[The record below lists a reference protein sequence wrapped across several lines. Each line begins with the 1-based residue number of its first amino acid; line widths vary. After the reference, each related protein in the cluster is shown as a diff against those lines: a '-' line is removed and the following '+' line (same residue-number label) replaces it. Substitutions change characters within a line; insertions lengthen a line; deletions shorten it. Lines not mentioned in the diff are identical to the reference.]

1 MGALPAVLPRG
12 SVVAVIGSGAMGS
25 GIAQVAATAGH
36 EVLLFDTRPDAADKA
51 VAEIGK
57 AYAKL
62 VEKGRMDALDADQA
76 RERLKRI
83 GTLQEAAGA
92 SLVVEAIVENL
103 DAKRA
108 LFTELEG
115 IVTDSCILATN
126 TSSISVTAIAATL
139 RRPERLVGMHFF
151 NPVPLMAL
159 VEVISGIATEKAVAD
174 TVYATAE
181 AWGKNPVHAKST
193 PGFIVNRVA
202 RPYYA
207 EALRLLL
214 EQAAEPATIDAV
226 LRDCGGF
233 RMGPFELMDLIGHD
247 VNFSVTNSVYNA
259 YFGDP
264 RFTPSVLQQEL
275 VNAGFLGRKTGR
287 GFYRYGEG
295 VDKPA
300 VQEEAPQAR
309 PEHVAIIGGATAPI
323 EALAARLSK
332 AGFELPRQEAFDGT
346 PGFLCQGAAVYLTD
360 GRTATE
366 RAAANWHPNTVI
378 YDLLLD
384 PAGATRIALAR
395 ADQCSDAAYHAVVGM
410 FQAAGFAVTR
420 LDDVPGM
427 AVMRTVAMLA
437 NEAADA
443 VNQGVCS
450 ARAVDIAMQK
460 GVNYPRGPLA
470 WADSVGLEHIVAVLA
485 NLATAYGEDRYRVSP
500 LLRRKIA
507 ANPHGARFHA

>member
-1 MGALPAVLPRG
+1 MQSLPKDVI
-12 SVVAVIGSGAMGS
+12 VAVIGSGAMGA

-36 EVLLFDTRPDAADKA
+36 QVLLFDTRPDAADKA
-51 VAEIGK
+51 IADIGK
-57 AYAKL
+57 TYAKL
-62 VEKGRMDALDADQA
+62 VEKGRMDAAAADQA
-76 RERLKRI
+76 HARLKRI
-83 GTLQEAAGA
+83 ATLQEASQAA
-92 SLVVEAIVENL
+92 LVVEAIVENL

-108 LFTELEG
+108 LFGELEG
-115 IVTDSCILATN
+115 IVNDDCILATN
-126 TSSISVTAIAATL
+126 TSSISVTAIAAKL

-159 VEVISGIATEKAVAD
+159 VEVISGIATDQQVAD
-174 TVYATAE
+174 TTYATAE

-214 EQAAEPATIDAV
+214 EQAADPATIDAV

-264 RFTPSVLQQEL
+264 RFTPSILQQEL

-300 VQEEAPQAR
+300 VQLEAPQAK
-309 PEHVAIIGGATAPI
+309 PESVSIVGNESDTIA
-323 EALAARLSK
+323 ALAARIK
-332 AGFELPRQEAFDGT
+332 AAGYALPREETLDAT
-346 PGFLCQGAAVYLTD
+346 PGFVCQGAAVYLTD
-360 GRTATE
+360 GRSATE
-366 RAAANWHPNTVI
+366 RAAESWHDDTVV

-384 PAGATRIALAR
+384 PAGATRIALAK
-395 ADQCSDAAYHAVVGM
+395 ADQCSDEAWQAVVGM

-450 ARAVDIAMQK
+450 AKAVDIAMQK

-470 WADSVGLEHIVAVLA
+470 WADSVGLEHIVTVLS
-485 NLATAYGEDRYRVSP
+485 NLATTYGEDRYRVSP

-507 ANPHGARFHA
+507 ANPHGASFHA

>member
-1 MGALPAVLPRG
+1 MTALPKN
-12 SVVAVIGSGAMGS
+12 SIVAVIGSGAMGS
-25 GIAQVAATAGH
+25 GIAQVAASAGH
-36 EVLLFDTRPDAADKA
+36 QVLLFDTRTDAADKA
-51 VAEIGK
+51 IADIGK
-57 AYAKL
+57 TYAKL
-62 VEKGRMDALDADQA
+62 VEKGRMDATAADEAHA
-76 RERLKRI
+76 RVTRI
-83 GTLQEAAGA
+83 GTLQEAHQAA
-92 SLVVEAIVENL
+92 LVVEAIVENL

-108 LFTELEG
+108 LFAELEG
-115 IVTDSCILATN
+115 IVADDCILATN
-126 TSSISVTAIAATL
+126 TSSISVTAIAAKL

-159 VEVISGIATEKAVAD
+159 VEVISGIATDKAVAD
-174 TVYATAE
+174 TTYATAE

-207 EALRLLL
+207 ESLRLLL

-264 RFTPSVLQQEL
+264 RFTPSILQQEL

-295 VDKPA
+295 VEKPA
-300 VQEEAPQAR
+300 VQLEAPQAR
-309 PEHVAIIGGATAPI
+309 PESVAIVGNESDAIA
-323 EALAARLSK
+323 ALAARLEA
-332 AGFELPRQEAFDGT
+332 AGYALPREETLDAF
-346 PGFLCQGAAVYLTD
+346 PGFVCNGAAVYLTD
-360 GRTATE
+360 GRSATE
-366 RAAANWHPNTVI
+366 RAAESWHDDTVV

-384 PAGATRIALAR
+384 ALGATRIALAR
-395 ADQCSDAAYHAVVGM
+395 ADQCSEAAYHAVVGM

-450 ARAVDIAMQK
+450 AQAVDIAMQK

-470 WADSVGLEHIVAVLA
+470 WADSVGLEHIVAVLY
-485 NLATAYGEDRYRVSP
+485 NLATTYGEDRYRVSP

-507 ANPHGARFHA
+507 ANPHGAKFHA